1 MKLYAPAY
9 YKNFTCIADKCEHS
23 CCIGWEIDIDADT
36 LEKYEGLNDG
46 YGSVVKDSISYD
58 GDPHFSLCENDRCP
72 HLNENGLCRIILGVG
87 EDHLC
92 TICREHPRFY
102 NFTSVAEVGLGMSCR
117 EAARVILSSPL
128 YYITEEIGKTDADEI
143 EIEFDGRIERQ
154 RLYEILRDD
163 RLAYPEKIANICRDY
178 GVRLS
183 DDSVYLEI
191 IENLEYLDPAHKD
204 MLLKYSSDRR
214 AVGYDEYLERFF
226 AYLVYRHCTEA
237 FDIEDFSLRLGFCLV
252 LEGLLASL
260 ICTENAS
267 TLDDIATLSSII
279 SEEIEYSDDNTD
291 ALMI

>member
-23 CCIGWEIDIDADT
+23 CCIGWEIDIDAAT
-36 LEKYEGLNDG
+36 LNKYGGLNDG
-46 YGSVVKDSISYD
+46 YGAVIKDSISYD
-58 GDPHFSLCENDRCP
+58 GDPHFKLCENDSCP

-128 YYITEEIGKTDADEI
+128 YYITEEIGETDSDEI
-143 EIEFDGRIERQ
+143 EIDFDGRIERQ
-154 RLYEILRDD
+154 NLYEILHNSTIDYTE
-163 RLAYPEKIANICRDY
+163 RLAVICREY
-178 GVRLS
+178 GIELA
-183 DDSVYLEI
+183 DDSVYLDI
-191 IENLEYLDPAHKD
+191 IENLEYLDPAHKN
-204 MLLKYSSDRR
+204 LLLNYSSVNRPC
-214 AVGYDEYLERFF
+214 GFDEYLERFL
-226 AYLVYRHCTEA
+226 AYLIFRHCTEA